1 MEEKIRLQKYLSE
14 HEVASRRKSE
24 ELIMQGRVKINGR
37 TAHIGDKVN
46 PRKDIVTLDGK
57 KIKKSPDKVY
67 IMLNKPR
74 GYTTTMSDEFGRKC
88 VADLVKGAKERLYP
102 VGLLDRDSEGLII
115 MTNDGEFAN
124 RVMHPSG
131 SIYKTYRVT
140 VAPPVSDE
148 QINAL
153 INGVDIDG
161 RITAKAYVDIIAEE
175 AERVVIKIAICE
187 GRNRQIRKM
196 CEAVG
201 LTVKRL
207 KRTAIGGLKLG
218 MLPPGKWTSLDE
230 KELSLIFKKIDMS
243 KNVERKNANERLEK
257 MRKQ

>member
-1 MEEKIRLQKYLSE
+1 MDEKIRLQKYLSE
-14 HEVASRRKSE
+14 HAVASRRKSE
-24 ELIMQGRVKINGR
+24 ELIMQGRIKINGR
-37 TAHIGDKVN
+37 TAHIGDKVDS
-46 PRKDIVTLDGK
+46 RKDIITLDGK

-74 GYTTTMSDEFGRKC
+74 GYTTTTADELGRKC
-88 VADLVKGAKERLYP
+88 VVDLVKGVKERVYP
-102 VGLLDRDSEGLII
+102 VGRLDRDSEGMIL

-124 RVMHPSG
+124 KVMHPSG

-140 VAPPVSDE
+140 VVPPVSDE
-148 QINAL
+148 QINTL
-153 INGVDIDG
+153 INGVNIDG
-161 RITAKAYVDIIAEE
+161 RLTAKAYVDIITEE
-175 AERVVIKIAICE
+175 AERVVFKIAICE

-201 LTVKRL
+201 LDVKRL

-230 KELSLIFKKIDMS
+230 KELRLIFKKFDSLKI
-243 KNVERKNANERLEK
+243 NAGQKGNDQVSDAR
-257 MRKQ
+257 R

>member
-14 HEVASRRKSE
+14 HAVASRRKSE
-24 ELIMQGRVKINGR
+24 ELILHGRIKINGR
-37 TAHIGDKVN
+37 TAHIGDKVDS
-46 PRKDIVTLDGK
+46 RRDIVTLDGR

-74 GYTTTMSDEFGRKC
+74 GYTTTMSDELGRKC
-88 VADLVKGAKERLYP
+88 VADLVEGAKERLYP
-102 VGLLDRDSEGLII
+102 VGRLDKDSEGLII

-140 VAPPVSDE
+140 VVPPVSDE
-148 QINAL
+148 QINKL
-153 INGVDIDG
+153 IGGVDIDG
-161 RITAKAYVDIIAEE
+161 RITHKAYVDIIAEE
-175 AERVVIKIAICE
+175 AERVVLKIAICE

-207 KRTAIGGLKLG
+207 KRTAVGGLRLG
-218 MLPPGKWTSLDE
+218 MLEPGRWRSLDE
-230 KELSLIFKKIDMS
+230 SELRLIFKKSEFI
-243 KNVERKNANERLEK
+243 KNGADKKDNKKSGKFMPR
-257 MRKQ
+257 